1 MKHSNVFDLALY
13 ILQVAGEMTTLRLQK
28 LIYFCQAHA
37 LVWDDEPIF
46 YEPIEAWANGPV
58 VRELFNFHRGMYLV
72 NENHFR
78 KRGNIKKLSDE
89 HIATIDIIL
98 SAYKDES
105 TQRLTDDTH
114 KEEVFIKAR
123 EGLKP
128 LERGDRVMELVDIAF
143 YYNSVLANEQTDKE
157 QEQHEDLED

>member
-78 KRGNIKKLSDE
+78 KRGNIKK
-89 HIATIDIIL
+89 
-98 SAYKDES
+98 
-105 TQRLTDDTH
+105 
-114 KEEVFIKAR
+114 
-123 EGLKP
+123 
-128 LERGDRVMELVDIAF
+128 
-143 YYNSVLANEQTDKE
+143 
-157 QEQHEDLED
+157 